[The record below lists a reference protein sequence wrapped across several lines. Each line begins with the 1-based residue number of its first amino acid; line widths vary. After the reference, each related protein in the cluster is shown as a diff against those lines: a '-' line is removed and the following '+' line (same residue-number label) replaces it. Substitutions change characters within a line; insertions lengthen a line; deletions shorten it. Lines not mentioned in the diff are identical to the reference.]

1 MSNIKNIPTITEPD
15 VQKVRSAMHHRAQWL
30 YLILD
35 EAEKAGL
42 NIEDAARLAM
52 GRCGCFQGAG
62 LREDCTDPE
71 DLASFAEVFADP
83 DFMKY
88 FEMEMVEANRDR
100 MQIRFHH
107 CPLVAG
113 WQAIGCS
120 DEQIQ
125 RLCDIAMDGDR
136 GIAKVCGYRLTLGDT
151 IAKGG
156 CVCDITFTKE

>member
-1 MSNIKNIPTITEPD
+1 MSNIKNTPSITED
-15 VQKVRSAMHHRAQWL
+15 YVQKVRSAMHHRAQWL
-30 YLILD
+30 YLIMD
-35 EAEKAGL
+35 EAEKAG
-42 NIEDAARLAM
+42 IEIEEAARLAM

-62 LREDCTDPE
+62 IRDDCADPD

-88 FEMEMVEANRDR
+88 FEMEIVEADRDIMR
-100 MQIRFHH
+100 LQFHH

-113 WQAIGCS
+113 WQAIGC
-120 DEQIQ
+120 DDDQIA

-136 GIAKVCGYRLTLGDT
+136 GIASTCGYKLTLGET

-156 CVCDITFTKE
+156 CVCDITFTKK